1 MTQISG
7 IIKNNRLISYADW
20 ENYINSLKTSRL
32 IKNRKEA
39 IDLVNSSLFS
49 AMKKRTSKLK
59 KFGILFSGGID
70 SSLIALIAKNL
81 NCDFICYSVG
91 LENSKDLTSAEEVA
105 VNLGLK
111 LKTKVISLKEAEG
124 TIKKVVKIL
133 RENANVV
140 NVGVASVVFSAAEN
154 AKNDK
159 INILFSG
166 LGSEEIFAGYQRHK
180 AAKDINEECWNGLKT
195 MWGRDFKRDYLI
207 AKALKIKMLTPFL
220 DEEVIKSAMQIPG
233 EWKIKGD
240 VVKYVLREAA
250 VEIGLLKEFAFRKKL
265 AAQYGSNFD
274 KAIEKLARKNG
285 FKYKKDYL
293 DSLS

>member
-70 SSLIALIAKNL
+70 SSLIALIAKNQ